1 LTYFDVCI
9 GLFGLG
15 LAVAL
20 SRSHA
25 VDPFFLVM
33 FSLLG
38 FIVGGVVGV
47 VIGVQYVDHRPD
59 PSGFG
64 GFAAYPIAIA
74 GAALGAGGGLF
85 LAAFAGPRR
94 NHDTGED

>member
-20 SRSHA
+20 SRSHT

-33 FSLLG
+33 FCLLG
-38 FIVGGVVGV
+38 FIVGGVVGI
-47 VIGVQYVDHRPD
+47 VIGVQYVENRPD
-59 PSGFG
+59 PGGFG
-64 GFAAYPIAIA
+64 GFAAYPIAMA
-74 GAALGAGGGLF
+74 GAALGAAGGLF
-85 LAAFAGPRR
+85 LAAFAGPSRKVDR
-94 NHDTGED
+94 GED